1 MMPKLKTHKGTKAR
15 VKITGRG
22 KVKAMKSGKRHL
34 NYKKSGRRI
43 RLGRNALIIA
53 EPDAKRIKVLLPYGG

>member
-1 MMPKLKTHKGTKAR
+1 VPKLKTHKGTKAR

-34 NYKKSGRRI
+34 NYKKSGKTI
-43 RLGRNALIIA
+43 RQGRTGLILA
-53 EPDAKRIKVLLPYGG
+53 ETEVKRIYRLLPYD